1 MATVRLL
8 RVPEEGHAKETVAGV
23 DVVVVQQPQNGTGV
37 SMDKKISSLQAL
49 QSSVQLPAGS
59 LKLLLPDSTGSFT
72 SSD

>member
-8 RVPEEGHAKETVAGV
+8 RVPEGDHAKETVAGV
-23 DVVVVQQPQNGTGV
+23 DVVVVQQPQNGPGV